1 MTINRSTLRLVAW
14 EMTQAC
20 NLACVH
26 CRAGASCDP
35 APDQLTF
42 EEGIALI
49 DGIAKVGSPILIMTG
64 GEPLLRPDF
73 FDLAAHAKK
82 SGLRVALATNGVLVS
97 SDVARKVAAVGIERV
112 SISLDGPTAAE
123 HDAFRKV
130 EGAFDASLRGIGNLR
145 AAGVSV
151 QINTTLTRRNRDQ
164 LAEIMQLA
172 ERLDAAAF
180 HVFLLVPTG
189 RAKEMAGEEMSPED
203 YEKTLLAFYRLS
215 RRTHMET
222 KATCAPH
229 YYRIMRQEAKKE
241 GLQVTPETFGLN
253 AHTRG
258 CLGGISFVFVSHRGE
273 LQPCGYFHLQ
283 AGSVRERSFADLWEN
298 APLFIELRNF
308 ALLEGK
314 CGACEYLR
322 YCGGCRA
329 RAYEITGSYLAEE
342 PHCPHQP
349 KAAARRGA
357 TPTATASHPT
367 AECSSSSRG
376 TCHHVEE

>member
-1 MTINRSTLRLVAW
+1 MNRSQLRLVAW

-35 APDQLTF
+35 APDQLSF
-42 EEGIALI
+42 EEGLALI
-49 DGIAKVGSPILIMTG
+49 KGIAQVGSPILIMTG
-64 GEPLLRPDF
+64 GEPLLRADF

-82 SGLRVALATNGVLVS
+82 SGLRVALATNGVLVTPE
-97 SDVARKVAAVGIERV
+97 VAGKVSAVGIERV

-123 HDAFRKV
+123 HDSFRKV
-130 EGAFDASLRGIGNLR
+130 DGAFDASLRGIGNLR
-145 AAGVSV
+145 AAGVPV
-151 QINTTLTRRNRDQ
+151 QINTTLTRRNWVQ

-172 ERLDAAAF
+172 EGLDATAF

-203 YEKTLLAFYRLS
+203 YEKTLLEFYRLS
-215 RRTHMET
+215 RRTRMET
-222 KATCAPH
+222 KATCAPQ

-241 GLQVTPETFGLN
+241 GLEVTHETFGLN

-298 APLFIELRNF
+298 APLFNELRNF

-314 CGACEYLR
+314 CGVCEYIR
-322 YCGGCRA
+322 FCGGCRA
-329 RAYEITGSYLAEE
+329 RAYEIMGSYLAEE
-342 PHCPHQP
+342 PYCPHQP
-349 KAAARRGA
+349 KAAGRRPA
-357 TPTATASHPT
+357 APISTASHPLP
-367 AECSSSSRG
+367 ECSSSSRG
-376 TCHHVEE
+376 TYHHVEE